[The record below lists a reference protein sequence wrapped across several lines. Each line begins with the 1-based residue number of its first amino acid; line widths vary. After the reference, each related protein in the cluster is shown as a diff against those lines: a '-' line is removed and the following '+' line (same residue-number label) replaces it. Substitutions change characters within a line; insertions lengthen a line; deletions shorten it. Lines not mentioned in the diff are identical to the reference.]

1 MADTRDFDL
10 QLGWNNFVWTG
21 ADATPAETALSCIAG
36 PPVQF
41 DIAYHWDGSDWK
53 RYVPDDPGITTLT
66 TVDKYDSLLVLITAS
81 GAQCKDMP
89 VDP

>member
-1 MADTRDFDL
+1 M
-10 QLGWNNFVWTG
+10 GWNNFVWTG
-21 ADATPAETALSCIAG
+21 ADATAAETALSCIAG
-36 PPVQF
+36 PPLQF
-41 DIAYHWDGSDWK
+41 AIAYHWDGAAWK

-89 VDP
+89 VAP

>member
-1 MADTRDFDL
+1 
-10 QLGWNNFVWTG
+10 
-21 ADATPAETALSCIAG
+21 LSCIAG
-36 PPVQF
+36 PPLQF
-41 DIAYHWDGSDWK
+41 AIAYLYEGAAWK

-81 GAQCKDMP
+81 GVQCADMP